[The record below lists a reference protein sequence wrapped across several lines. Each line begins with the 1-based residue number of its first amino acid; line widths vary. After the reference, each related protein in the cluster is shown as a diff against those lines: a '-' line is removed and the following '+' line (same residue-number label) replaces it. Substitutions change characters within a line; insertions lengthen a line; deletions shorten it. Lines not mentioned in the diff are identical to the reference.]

1 MNILFLTTILPIKA
15 KSGGEI
21 VTKQIITGLI
31 SNGAD
36 VDVVGYV
43 RPDETNL
50 SLPNNY
56 NVAEARVIETQG
68 HKKETLKWLLSSLVK
83 KVPFSS
89 EKYVGAKFL
98 EIVNAKLKQKQYD
111 YIFID
116 HTQMLWICDYFSN
129 DQRVILISHNVESQ
143 LYDDLANDS
152 SNWLKRNILR
162 LESSK
167 LKKLELSSIKTIN
180 QVWSLSEND
189 TAYYSKLNNSAYNSL
204 TCITFDAL
212 PLLEPDLQP
221 LPEANYD
228 VSLLGTWSWDANMKG
243 LRWFFDNVYP
253 LLPMEI
259 TIQVAGKGADWLTDK
274 YKNVKYK
281 GFVEDAHEFLSKS
294 KVIAIPSI
302 SGAGVQIKT
311 LDAITIGRPIV
322 ASEFALRG
330 LEDIPSYVYSSRQ
343 ASEMAKQ
350 IMTNLERKVSQNDL
364 LALKHEC
371 NEWYSS
377 KINKF
382 KEVILGRL

>member
-330 LEDIPSYVYSSRQ
+330 LEDLPSYVYSSRQ

>member
-68 HKKETLKWLLSSLVK
+68 HKKETLKWLLSSLIK

>member
-180 QVWSLSEND
+180 QVWSLSDND

>member
-83 KVPFSS
+83 KVPFSC

-116 HTQMLWICDYFSN
+116 HTQMLWICDYFSSE
-129 DQRVILISHNVESQ
+129 QRVILISHNVESQ

-167 LKKLELSSIKTIN
+167 LKKIELSSIKKIN
-180 QVWSLSEND
+180 QIWSLSEND
-189 TAYYSKLNNSAYNSL
+189 SAYYSKLNNSENNSL

-259 TIQVAGKGADWLTDK
+259 TIQVAGKGADWLADK
-274 YKNVKYK
+274 FKNVKYK
-281 GFVEDAHEFLSKS
+281 GFVEDAHEFLSRS

>member
-129 DQRVILISHNVESQ
+129 YQRVILISHNVESQ

>member
-281 GFVEDAHEFLSKS
+281 GFVEDAREFLSKS

-350 IMTNLERKVSQNDL
+350 IMTNLESKVSQNDL

>member
-180 QVWSLSEND
+180 QVWSLSDND

-243 LRWFFDNVYP
+243 LRWFFDKVYP

>member
-371 NEWYSS
+371 NEWYLSL
-377 KINKF
+377 IH
-382 KEVILGRL
+382 I

>member
-364 LALKHEC
+364 LALKYEC

>member
-343 ASEMAKQ
+343 ASEMANQ

-364 LALKHEC
+364 LVLKHEC

-377 KINKF
+377 KINNF
-382 KEVILGRL
+382 KEVILGSL

>member
-50 SLPNNY
+50 SLPTNY

-89 EKYVGAKFL
+89 EKYVGAKFI
-98 EIVNAKLKQKQYD
+98 EIVNAKLRQKQYD

-116 HTQMLWICDYFSN
+116 HTQMLWICNYFSN
-129 DQRVILISHNVESQ
+129 DQKLILISHNVESQ

-167 LKKLELSSIKTIN
+167 LEKLEQSSINKIS
-180 QVWSLSEND
+180 QIWSLSKND
-189 TAYYSKLNNSAYNSL
+189 TAYYSKLNNSQYNSP

-212 PLLEPDLQP
+212 PLLEPDLLP
-221 LPEANYD
+221 LPEAHYD

-253 LLPMEI
+253 LLPVEI
-259 TIQVAGKGADWLTDK
+259 TIQVAGKGADWLADK

-281 GFVEDAHEFLSKS
+281 GFVEDAQEFLSKS
-294 KVIAIPSI
+294 KIIAIPSI

-343 ASEMAKQ
+343 ASEMANQ

-364 LALKHEC
+364 LVLKHEC

-377 KINKF
+377 KINNF
-382 KEVILGRL
+382 KEVILGSL

>member
-204 TCITFDAL
+204 TCITFDAM

-364 LALKHEC
+364 LALKYEC

>member
-1 MNILFLTTILPIKA
+1 
-15 KSGGEI
+15 
-21 VTKQIITGLI
+21 I

-364 LALKHEC
+364 LALKYEC

-377 KINKF
+377 KINK
-382 KEVILGRL
+382 

>member
-21 VTKQIITGLI
+21 VTNQIITGLI

>member
-21 VTKQIITGLI
+21 VTKQIISGLI

-50 SLPNNY
+50 SLPTNY

-68 HKKETLKWLLSSLVK
+68 HKKEILKWLLSSLVK

-89 EKYVGAKFL
+89 EKYAGTKFI
-98 EIVNAKLKQKQYD
+98 EIVNAKIRQKQYD
-111 YIFID
+111 YVFID
-116 HTQMLWICDYFSN
+116 HTQMLWMCSYFSK
-129 DQRVILISHNVESQ
+129 DLRIILISHNVESQ

-152 SNWLKRNILR
+152 SNWLKRSILR

-167 LKKLELSSIKTIN
+167 LKKLEQYSIEKIS
-180 QVWSLSEND
+180 QIWSLSEND
-189 TAYYSKLNNSAYNSL
+189 TSYYSKLIKTQYNSPS
-204 TCITFDAL
+204 CITFDAL
-212 PLLEPDLQP
+212 PSLEPDLLP
-221 LPEANYD
+221 LTEAHYD

-243 LRWFFDNVYP
+243 LRWFFENVYP
-253 LLPMEI
+253 LLPIEI
-259 TIQVAGKGADWLTDK
+259 TIQVAGKGADWLAGK
-274 YKNVKYK
+274 YKNVEYK
-281 GFVEDAHEFLSKS
+281 GFVEDAQEFLSKS

-330 LEDIPSYVYSSRQ
+330 LADVPSYVYSSRQ
-343 ASEMAKQ
+343 ATEMANH
-350 IMTNLERKVSQNDL
+350 IMTNLEREVSPNDL
-364 LALKHEC
+364 LALKYEC

-382 KEVILGRL
+382 KKLILERL

>member
-1 MNILFLTTILPIKA
+1 
-15 KSGGEI
+15 
-21 VTKQIITGLI
+21 
-31 SNGAD
+31 
-36 VDVVGYV
+36 
-43 RPDETNL
+43 
-50 SLPNNY
+50 
-56 NVAEARVIETQG
+56 
-68 HKKETLKWLLSSLVK
+68 
-83 KVPFSS
+83 
-89 EKYVGAKFL
+89 
-98 EIVNAKLKQKQYD
+98 
-111 YIFID
+111 
-116 HTQMLWICDYFSN
+116 
-129 DQRVILISHNVESQ
+129 
-143 LYDDLANDS
+143 
-152 SNWLKRNILR
+152 
-162 LESSK
+162 
-167 LKKLELSSIKTIN
+167 

-364 LALKHEC
+364 LA
-371 NEWYSS
+371 
-377 KINKF
+377 
-382 KEVILGRL
+382 

>member
-68 HKKETLKWLLSSLVK
+68 HKKETLKWLLNSLVK

>member
-343 ASEMAKQ
+343 ASEMANQ

-377 KINKF
+377 KINNF
-382 KEVILGRL
+382 KEVILGSL

>member
-50 SLPNNY
+50 TLPNNY

-180 QVWSLSEND
+180 QIWSLSEND
-189 TAYYSKLNNSAYNSL
+189 TAYYSKLNNSEYNSL

-259 TIQVAGKGADWLTDK
+259 TIQVAGKGADWLADK

-281 GFVEDAHEFLSKS
+281 GFVEDAHEFLSRS

-322 ASEFALRG
+322 ASQFALRG
-330 LEDIPSYVYSSRQ
+330 LEDMPSYVYSSRQ

>member
-50 SLPNNY
+50 TLPNNY

-116 HTQMLWICDYFSN
+116 HTQMLWICDYFPN

-180 QVWSLSEND
+180 QIWSLSEND
-189 TAYYSKLNNSAYNSL
+189 TAYYSKLNNSEYNSL

-259 TIQVAGKGADWLTDK
+259 TIQVAGKGADWLADK

-281 GFVEDAHEFLSKS
+281 GFVEDAYEFLSRS

>member
-281 GFVEDAHEFLSKS
+281 GFVEDAHKFLSKS

>member
-364 LALKHEC
+364 LALKREC

>member
-50 SLPNNY
+50 TLPNNY

-180 QVWSLSEND
+180 QIWSLSEND
-189 TAYYSKLNNSAYNSL
+189 TAYYSKLNNSEYNSL

-259 TIQVAGKGADWLTDK
+259 TIQVAGKGADWLADK

-281 GFVEDAHEFLSKS
+281 GFVEDAHEFLSRS

-322 ASEFALRG
+322 ASQFALRG

>member
-364 LALKHEC
+364 LALKYEC

-382 KEVILGRL
+382 KEVILG

>member
-204 TCITFDAL
+204 TCIAFDAL

>member
-98 EIVNAKLKQKQYD
+98 EIVNVKLKQKQYD

-204 TCITFDAL
+204 TCITFDVL

>member
-274 YKNVKYK
+274 YKNVKYN

>member
-129 DQRVILISHNVESQ
+129 VQRVILISHNVESQ

>member
-1 MNILFLTTILPIKA
+1 IKA

-50 SLPNNY
+50 TLPNNY

-180 QVWSLSEND
+180 QIWSLSEND
-189 TAYYSKLNNSAYNSL
+189 TAYYSKLNNSEYNSL

-259 TIQVAGKGADWLTDK
+259 TIQVAGKGADWLADK

-281 GFVEDAHEFLSKS
+281 GFVEDAHEFLSRS

-322 ASEFALRG
+322 ASQFALRG